1 MSIEAHSTKTAAVTK
16 QAMVIIL
23 VMLWTIPTVGLLVSS
38 VRDKDQLS
46 VSGWWSALTA
56 SESQEV
62 YRLPKEDVQTP
73 TDNGYLIVDEIFD
86 DQSKAIIS
94 TWGPTA
100 KTLSDFAAGETMTL
114 DDGSQMTVNKDGS
127 VEWVNDEP
135 FTHNRGPRVFY
146 QVKTPPRFTL
156 DNYREVLKSEG
167 VGRAFINTFT
177 VTIPATF
184 IPILI
189 AAFAAYALAWMRF
202 KGRLFFLA
210 MIIGLI
216 VVPLQMSLIPV
227 LRLFAD
233 IGAITGMPSKSY
245 ITVWLAHTGFG
256 LPLAIY
262 LLRNYMA
269 SLPKDIIESAYMDG
283 ATHFQIFMKMI
294 LPLSMPALAS
304 FAIFQFLWV
313 WNDLLVAA
321 VFLGQ
326 GEGKT
331 VMTQQLIEL
340 LGSRG
345 DNWEILTSG
354 AFISIAVP
362 IVVFLSMQK
371 YFVRGLLAGSVK
383 GG

>member
-1 MSIEAHSTKTAAVTK
+1 MSLEAQQSPMATTIKHI
-16 QAMVIIL
+16 MVFVL
-23 VMLWTIPTVGLLVSS
+23 VALWTLPTMGLLVSS
-38 VRDKDQLS
+38 VRDKDQLTT
-46 VSGWWSALTA
+46 SGWWSALTNT
-56 SESQEV
+56 SQNEV
-62 YRLPKEDVQTP
+62 YRLPKPDVQQPVADGFEIRVNLFEGRSGSTINNWGVKQTELDQYQP
-73 TDNGYLIVDEIFD
+73 GETIDYKDDTQLIVNENGTVVWR
-86 DQSKAIIS
+86 SS
-94 TWGPTA
+94 TEF
-100 KTLSDFAAGETMTL
+100 K
-114 DDGSQMTVNKDGS
+114 
-127 VEWVNDEP
+127 
-135 FTHNRGPRVFY
+135 HRRGPRVFFTA
-146 QVKTPPRFTL
+146 QHPPRFTFA
-156 DNYREVLKSEG
+156 NYREVLQSEG
-167 VGRAFINTFT
+167 VGRAFINTLT
-177 VTIPATF
+177 VTLPATF

-189 AAFAAYALAWMRF
+189 AAFAAYALAWMEF
-202 KGRLFFLA
+202 KGRLVFLA

-227 LRLFAD
+227 LQVFAL
-233 IGAITGMPSKSY
+233 IGKTLDVPSKSY
-245 ITVWLAHTGFG
+245 VTIWLAHTGFG

-283 ATHFQIFMKMI
+283 ATHFQIFIRMI
-294 LPLSMPALAS
+294 LPLSLPALAS
-304 FAIFQFLWV
+304 FSIFQFLWV

-326 GEGKT
+326 GQGKT
-331 VMTQQLIEL
+331 VMTQQLVEL

-354 AFISIAVP
+354 AFISIVVP